1 MVTDNEAKHFIH
13 ELLIAFPAFDDAAR
27 SSPNLAAT
35 HRAWADAWRDL
46 SSTDCLAALSDLKR
60 TGEINYEDYRAPG
73 PFIRRLVL
81 AARRNAPKSE
91 AELVG
96 QEMTRREREQQRR
109 QYQGSPMA
117 SALIEMRRLK
127 TAGAS
132 EAEIYAAGDRIMGV
146 HG

>member
-1 MVTDNEAKHFIH
+1 MNFGDGKRFVI
-13 ELLIAFPAFDDAAR
+13 ELITAFPTFETYAKD
-27 SSPNLAAT
+27 SPDLGAT
-35 HRAWADAWRDL
+35 HRNWIAAWDDL
-46 SSTDCLAALSDLKR
+46 ALAECQAVLAGLLKS
-60 TGEINYEDYRAPG
+60 GEINYEDYRAPG

-96 QEMTRREREQQRR
+96 REMTRREREQQRR